1 MTNTKKTTVAK
12 TTAKNV
18 RKPAA
23 KKVKPV
29 AKNWAQAAKANQIV
43 SGLVIKH
50 LRDEGQKV
58 VTHKDQPAA
67 VKLINKDLYLP
78 GDNGKLVKYGQ
89 MDNVIV
95 TISTWPELANTLEVF
110 CSDMYFPIHR
120 IRKIGTKF
128 VYDHNI
134 AFPSKRDTV
143 LIDVDQILGKAKPA
157 KADKPVVTVEA
168 KKVVTVHELIDAA
181 THAAP
186 AKKLVSV
193 PEVRKL
199 AKEYGLKLEVTDDKF
214 FFSNKT
220 GAVVEIALSVD
231 NNARRMSVQTFRQK
245 NAKVS
250 DGRWVNFKHSL
261 GTTLRFKSMLEL
273 FEKQDAPH
281 RQQIAY
287 IKQYMTDDVC
297 EAAQDAIEAYMAHQE
312 KIAK

>member
-18 RKPAA
+18 RKPAV

-43 SGLVIKH
+43 SGLVINH
-50 LRDEGQKV
+50 LRAEGQKV

-143 LIDVDQILGKAKPA
+143 LIDVDHILGKAKPA

-193 PEVRKL
+193 PEVRK
-199 AKEYGLKLEVTDDKF
+199 
-214 FFSNKT
+214 
-220 GAVVEIALSVD
+220 I
-231 NNARRMSVQTFRQK
+231 
-245 NAKVS
+245 
-250 DGRWVNFKHSL
+250 GRASCRERV
-261 GTTLRFKSMLEL
+261 
-273 FEKQDAPH
+273 
-281 RQQIAY
+281 
-287 IKQYMTDDVC
+287 
-297 EAAQDAIEAYMAHQE
+297 
-312 KIAK
+312 